1 MYFPEF
7 STRISIFHGN
17 GCASSTHIPCTLPT
31 ADHRRPKPQNL
42 RAHAVVGLP
51 MRRSSDLTLRRVSV
65 NTIINIFDNRL
76 QDPRPFC
83 AHAHNKKSMA
93 DDVTS
98 KTPPDPEAIKSK
110 KESEEESKQKLPPPP
125 EKPLPGDCCGSGCV
139 RCVWDV
145 YYEELE
151 DYNKLCESDSK
162 PKSTPS

>member
-1 MYFPEF
+1 
-7 STRISIFHGN
+7 
-17 GCASSTHIPCTLPT
+17 
-31 ADHRRPKPQNL
+31 
-42 RAHAVVGLP
+42 
-51 MRRSSDLTLRRVSV
+51 
-65 NTIINIFDNRL
+65 
-76 QDPRPFC
+76 
-83 AHAHNKKSMA
+83 MA

-98 KTPPDPEAIKSK
+98 KAPPDPEAIKSK

-162 PKSTPS
+162 PKFTPS